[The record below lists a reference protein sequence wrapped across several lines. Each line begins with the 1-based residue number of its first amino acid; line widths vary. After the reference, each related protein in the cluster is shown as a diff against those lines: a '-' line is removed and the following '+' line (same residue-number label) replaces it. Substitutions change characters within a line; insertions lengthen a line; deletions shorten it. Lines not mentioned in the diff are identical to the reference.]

1 MDWFCAAAGSSI
13 AGNPCYAT
21 ALVIDAAFLAT
32 VPSSQPELNAGVWA
46 ALLGGL
52 LIQLACLTVSAAF
65 SGSET
70 ALFSLSPATLQHDAV
85 STSRLRRLIATL
97 MARPK
102 QTLMV
107 ILLGN
112 TAANV
117 LLYASSAGFAS
128 NLQIVLGGW
137 ATIVSAAFT
146 ILIVTLGGEVA
157 PKVVG
162 VRFSNRLAPYC
173 AFFIHTASLVL
184 GPVARALDLLF
195 IAPVTRLLLGVTHPS
210 GEHNLSTDELKTL
223 LDMSRRGGV
232 INPTESEFLSSVLDL
247 NSLRVMDIMVPRV
260 EVTAFD
266 VNGPPEKLRE
276 LMRSTR
282 RKRVPMY
289 EGSIDNV
296 VGLVYAKVLFLQS
309 VRRLRDVVLP
319 VRFVPET
326 VTCEQL
332 LQHFRSTRTQ
342 IAVVVDEYG
351 GMAGVVALEDVLE
364 AIVGDIND
372 VRDELE
378 APEVVPVSERE
389 YDISGR
395 LSVHYWAETFGL
407 PRLTDRVSTIGGLV
421 TSRLGRPA
429 RFGDRVRV
437 SNVELE
443 VTATR
448 RRRVHR
454 LRLRLLDGAAA

>member
-1 MDWFCAAAGSSI
+1 VVTGYLIAADSA
-13 AGNPCYAT
+13 
-21 ALVIDAAFLAT
+21 
-32 VPSSQPELNAGVWA
+32 SQPIAHAGVWA

-52 LIQLACLTVSAAF
+52 LIQLACLAVAAAF

-70 ALFSLSPATLQHDAV
+70 ALFSLSPATVQHDAQ
-85 STSRLRRLIATL
+85 SSSRLRRLIAAL

-107 ILLGN
+107 VLLGN

-117 LLYASSAGFAS
+117 LLYASSAGVTH
-128 NLQIVLGGW
+128 NLHALLGAW
-137 ATIVSAAFT
+137 APLVSATFT
-146 ILIVTLGGEVA
+146 ILLVTLGAEVA
-157 PKVVG
+157 PKIVG
-162 VRFSNRLAPYC
+162 VRFANRLAPYS
-173 AFFIHTASLVL
+173 AFFVQTTSYVL
-184 GPVARALDLLF
+184 APIARALDLLF
-195 IAPVTRLLLGVTHPS
+195 IAPMTRLLLGVTRPA
-210 GEHNLSTDELKTL
+210 GEHNLSTDELKAL

-232 INPTESEFLSSVLDL
+232 INPTESEFLSAVLDL
-247 NSLRVMDIMVPRV
+247 NSLRVLDIMVPRV

-266 VNGPPEKLRE
+266 VNGSPEKLRE

-282 RKRVPMY
+282 RKRVPVY
-289 EGSIDNV
+289 DGSIDNV
-296 VGLVYAKVLFLQS
+296 VGLIYAKVLFLQQI
-309 VRRLRDVVLP
+309 RRLRDIVMP
-319 VRFVPET
+319 VRFVPQT
-326 VTCEQL
+326 ITCEQL

-364 AIVGDIND
+364 AIVGDIHD
-372 VRDELE
+372 VRDDLE
-378 APEVVPVSERE
+378 APEVVAVSERE

-407 PRLTDRVSTIGGLV
+407 TRLTDRVSTIGGLV

-429 RFGDRVRV
+429 RFGDRIRV

-443 VTATR
+443 VTATK
-448 RRRVHR
+448 RRRVQR
-454 LRLRLLDGAAA
+454 LRLRLLDGAPS

>member
-1 MDWFCAAAGSSI
+1 MLVTS
-13 AGNPCYAT
+13 
-21 ALVIDAAFLAT
+21 ALLLAT
-32 VPSSQPELNAGVWA
+32 EIASQPAVSAGLWA

-52 LIQLACLTVSAAF
+52 LVQLACLAISAAF

-70 ALFSLSPATLQHDAV
+70 ALFSLSPATVQHDRQ
-85 STSRLRRLIATL
+85 SPSRLRRLIAAL

-117 LLYASSAGFAS
+117 LLYATSASFAD
-128 NLQIVLGGW
+128 NLKVLLGVW
-137 ATIVSAAFT
+137 APLVSATFT
-146 ILIVTLGGEVA
+146 ILIVTLGAEVA

-162 VRFSNRLAPYC
+162 VRFANRLAPYC
-173 AFFIHTASLVL
+173 ALFIHTASLVL
-184 GPVARALDLLF
+184 GPIARGLDAFF
-195 IAPVTRLLLGVTHPS
+195 IAPLTRVLLGVTRAA
-210 GEHNLSTDELKTL
+210 GEHSLSTDELKTL

-232 INPTESEFLSSVLDL
+232 INPTESEFLSAVLDL
-247 NSLRVMDIMVPRV
+247 NSLRVLDIMVPRV

-266 VNGPPEKLRE
+266 LNGPPDKLRE

-282 RKRVPMY
+282 RKRVPVY

-296 VGLVYAKVLFLQS
+296 VGLVYAKVLFLQP
-309 VRRLRDVVLP
+309 VRRLRDILLP
-319 VRFVPET
+319 VRFVPQT
-326 VTCEQL
+326 ITCEQL

-342 IAVVVDEYG
+342 LAVVVDEYG

-364 AIVGDIND
+364 AIVGDIHD
-372 VRDELE
+372 VRDDLE
-378 APEVVPVSERE
+378 APEVLAVSPRE

-429 RFGDRVRV
+429 RFGDRIRV

-443 VTATR
+443 VTATK
-448 RRRVHR
+448 RRRVQR
-454 LRLRLLDGAAA
+454 LRLRLLDGAPA